1 MVNFLIHRPIAVI
14 MSFLAVLFLGLVTL
28 FQLPVSLMPDIDIP
42 EITVQSTSQGT
53 PAREME
59 HSIIAPLRNQLLQVA
74 HLADIESETR
84 DGYGVIRMKFTHGT
98 DINYAYVECNE
109 KIDDAMNGLPR
120 DLDRPRVVKASATDI
135 PVFNLMIS
143 LKEENPDPSR
153 FLETSDFVKSVI
165 LRRIE
170 QLPEVAMV
178 DLSGAVE
185 SELVIRPDNDK
196 MRSLGLTDQDILS
209 ALEGSSA
216 SIGNLMVREGYY
228 QYHIQFTNYIR
239 NTEDVAN
246 LFVGRGERI
255 VRLHELAELE
265 IKSQERKGIFLN
277 RQKESLCLSIIKQA
291 NSRMADLKSS
301 LEQMMETYR
310 QEYPHLEFELEK
322 DQTRILTYSI
332 SNLGQSLLFGA
343 LLAMLVMFLFLKDLR
358 SPLLIAFSI
367 PVSLVICLL
376 FFYLF
381 GISINIISLSG
392 LILAVGMMI
401 DNSIIVID
409 NINQYLDKGETI
421 HKACIHGTN
430 EVIRPLISSGLTTCA
445 VFVPL
450 IFLSGIS
457 GALFYDQA
465 IAIAVGLAASFI
477 VSITLIPT
485 LFRLFYHRKTKT
497 SSNRFLRKINA
508 IDYEKAYD
516 QSFNHVFKH
525 RRIYLP
531 VVLLIL
537 MAIYPMARMIGISRF
552 PDIKQT
558 ELIARIDWNEPI
570 HVEEN
575 ANRIKSLV
583 SSLPDSLL
591 QYSSLIGEQQF
602 VLNQSADRTSSESEV
617 YFMVADPESIIPLTN
632 RVRDSITSHYPV
644 ARVSFHKPE
653 NIFEAIFSEDIP
665 ELLTRLTSLKG
676 QEQPTLEEV
685 WRFTDSIA
693 QAENLEFQ
701 PVPVNDQIVIEVD
714 PERLILYKVSFAELT
729 NQLQKA
735 FNQRRIGILKTYQKF
750 IPILLADNKKSV
762 VEIVNHTFVRNQE
775 GNEYPLS
782 AFVTLG
788 HEQQYKTI
796 RASRNGE
803 YVPLELKTDAADV
816 GSTVGKIR
824 SALKN
829 SMILQADFSGTWF
842 TQKTLI
848 KELSVVLLISLVL
861 LFFILAA
868 QFESFVQPLIV
879 LLELPIDIAGALFML
894 WIFGETLNLMSAIGI
909 IVMGGIIIN
918 DSILKIDTINRTRA
932 AGYSVLEAV
941 HIAGKR
947 RLKPIIMTSLTTVLG
962 LLPVMFFQGLGTDL
976 QKPLALTIMG
986 GMTIGTLVSLY
997 ILPMVYWL
1005 VYRHQDK

>member
-246 LFVGRGERI
+246 LFVGHGERI

-477 VSITLIPT
+477 V
-485 LFRLFYHRKTKT
+485 
-497 SSNRFLRKINA
+497 
-508 IDYEKAYD
+508 
-516 QSFNHVFKH
+516 
-525 RRIYLP
+525 
-531 VVLLIL
+531 
-537 MAIYPMARMIGISRF
+537 
-552 PDIKQT
+552 
-558 ELIARIDWNEPI
+558 
-570 HVEEN
+570 
-575 ANRIKSLV
+575 
-583 SSLPDSLL
+583 
-591 QYSSLIGEQQF
+591 
-602 VLNQSADRTSSESEV
+602 
-617 YFMVADPESIIPLTN
+617 
-632 RVRDSITSHYPV
+632 
-644 ARVSFHKPE
+644 
-653 NIFEAIFSEDIP
+653 
-665 ELLTRLTSLKG
+665 
-676 QEQPTLEEV
+676 
-685 WRFTDSIA
+685 
-693 QAENLEFQ
+693 
-701 PVPVNDQIVIEVD
+701 
-714 PERLILYKVSFAELT
+714 
-729 NQLQKA
+729 
-735 FNQRRIGILKTYQKF
+735 
-750 IPILLADNKKSV
+750 
-762 VEIVNHTFVRNQE
+762 
-775 GNEYPLS
+775 
-782 AFVTLG
+782 
-788 HEQQYKTI
+788 
-796 RASRNGE
+796 
-803 YVPLELKTDAADV
+803 
-816 GSTVGKIR
+816 
-824 SALKN
+824 
-829 SMILQADFSGTWF
+829 
-842 TQKTLI
+842 
-848 KELSVVLLISLVL
+848 
-861 LFFILAA
+861 
-868 QFESFVQPLIV
+868 
-879 LLELPIDIAGALFML
+879 
-894 WIFGETLNLMSAIGI
+894 
-909 IVMGGIIIN
+909 
-918 DSILKIDTINRTRA
+918 
-932 AGYSVLEAV
+932 
-941 HIAGKR
+941 
-947 RLKPIIMTSLTTVLG
+947 
-962 LLPVMFFQGLGTDL
+962 
-976 QKPLALTIMG
+976 
-986 GMTIGTLVSLY
+986 
-997 ILPMVYWL
+997 
-1005 VYRHQDK
+1005 